1 MTQIS
6 KEHLRFVEQ
15 AKIAFEGNPIQE
27 TYRNDEES
35 LIALRMGEDRDC
47 IMVYRLDGYV
57 GNFVQQLKPVRI
69 NSYPEVSVYESKH
82 TSLRF

>member
-6 KEHLRFVEQ
+6 KKHLEFVGE
-15 AKIAFEGNPIQE
+15 AKKAFEDNPIQE
-27 TYRNDEES
+27 THRNGEET
-35 LIALRMGEDRDC
+35 LIALRMGADRDC

-57 GNFVQQLKPVRI
+57 GNFVQQLQPVRI
-69 NSYPEVSVYESKH
+69 NSYPEVSIYESKH